1 MKKVLII
8 LSVAIMLIASVS
20 CEKDKSGEMVETYE
34 EFMTALAKCNLA
46 TISNGYDEATNEC
59 TISESYLQ
67 EAVNKIND
75 SEITITSGD
84 AKFVRTEKTEG
95 QKTTFTYDNV
105 SIKYKY
111 TEGSDETPKDGTLTI
126 SGSYSITDYSTRA
139 LARDT
144 EYSYDLTVNGKSY
157 KLSYYL
163 NADRTYKSA
172 SVNGKNVELR
182 LLNAPAT
189 MAY

>member
-126 SGSYSITDYSTRA
+126 NGSYSITDYLPRA

-189 MAY
+189 MTY

>member
-111 TEGSDETPKDGTLTI
+111 TEGSDETEKDGTLTI
-126 SGSYSITDYSTRA
+126 SGSYSITDYLPRA

-189 MAY
+189 MTY